1 MDLSKYTKSEIADM
15 RVELNLTDDEA
26 IVFDMLAKGKSI
38 MQIADKLNLSTRSID
53 NRIAKIRKKIN
64 RI

>member
-1 MDLSKYTKSEIADM
+1 MDLSKYTKSEISDM

-53 NRIAKIRKKIN
+53 NRIAKIRKKLK

>member
-1 MDLSKYTKSEIADM
+1 MDLSKYTKSEISDM